1 MITNRVKLR
10 ATLRL
15 ILRAVGL
22 LPVARR
28 FRRMLT
34 DFLRPEPPLKPEHY
48 QRFFRFKRRHGN
60 VLRQSLDGAAR
71 EQKRVLV
78 FGSGFP
84 EVEAELGLVKALE
97 LAGYSSTV
105 VVSRKQ
111 RLELKYYKLAVKQ
124 ILFWEE
130 FIPPADTEAAEAVIE
145 RCRSVQDLMK
155 FQYVGIRVGL
165 FAVSTTLRVHHVGFL
180 DFSSPKDV
188 RILVEQLASAMSYA
202 TAAQRIVQ
210 RVCPALAL
218 FVDGVYTPDG
228 ELFDACVRS
237 GVDAISWDVAHKS
250 NALMFKRY
258 NLGNRDQHPWSLSPE
273 SWQILCEMEW
283 TDAHREQVQQEL
295 YGSYSS
301 GDWYS
306 THGTQFNKRI
316 LDATAIRRELG
327 LDPRKK
333 TAFIFPHILWD
344 ASLNWGKDLF
354 RDYEEWLIETVRV
367 ACANDHVKWVI
378 KIHPAHVG
386 KNVVE
391 GYRGEPAEAVVLR
404 KHIGDLPPHV
414 IFIPADSSIST
425 FGLFNVMDYCL
436 TVRGTVGI
444 EAARLGIPALTA
456 GTGRYSN
463 MGFTIDSKSREEYL
477 ERVAHIQEIARLS
490 PEQQELADRFAY
502 GLFILRPFPLES
514 FTLEYR
520 DDKNFLSNI
529 EIKIKTENEWYNAP
543 DLRAF
548 AKWVVDSSQSDFL
561 LPLPKTQ
568 ALSPL

>member
-1 MITNRVKLR
+1 VQFERR
-10 ATLRL
+10 YGDL
-15 ILRAVGL
+15 IRY
-22 LPVARR
+22 R
-28 FRRMLT
+28 
-34 DFLRPEPPLKPEHY
+34 
-48 QRFFRFKRRHGN
+48 
-60 VLRQSLDGAAR
+60 LDGADNDL
-71 EQKRVLV
+71 KKVLV

-84 EVEAELGLVKALE
+84 ETEAELGLIKALE
-97 LAGYSSTV
+97 LAGYVPV
-105 VVSRKQ
+105 VVIHRSQ
-111 RLELKYYKLAVKQ
+111 AIEQKYYGLTVKEV
-124 ILFWEE
+124 LFWDD
-130 FIPPADTEAAEAVIE
+130 FMDAPNFAVSQAIIDQHK
-145 RCRSVQDLMK
+145 SVQALLQFSYEDA
-155 FQYVGIRVGL
+155 RVGL
-165 FAVSTTLRVHHVGFL
+165 FAVSTTLRNLRLGSLNL
-180 DFSSPKDV
+180 DVADERRS
-188 RILVEQLASAMSYA
+188 LVERLASSMSHA
-202 TAAQRIVQ
+202 TAAQRIARKVQ
-210 RVCPALAL
+210 PRLAL
-218 FVDGVYTPDG
+218 FVDGVYTPEG
-228 ELFDACVRS
+228 ELVDVCLAK
-237 GVDAISWDVAHKS
+237 GIDAISWDVAHKS
-250 NALMFKRY
+250 NTLMFKRY

-273 SWQILCEMEW
+273 SWRILREMEW
-283 TDAHREQVQQEL
+283 TDTHREQIQQEL

-316 LDATAIRRELG
+316 LDATTLRRELG

-354 RDYEEWLIETVRV
+354 RDYEEWLIETVRG
-367 ACANDHVKWVI
+367 ACTNDHVNWVI

-391 GYRGEPAEAVVLR
+391 GYCGEPAEVVVLR

-425 FGLFNVMDYCL
+425 FGLFTVMDYCL

-463 MGFTIDSKSREEYL
+463 MGFTIDSNSREEYL
-477 ERVAHIQEIARLS
+477 ERVASIQGIPRLS

-502 GLFILRPFPLES
+502 GLFILRPFPLET

-529 EIKIKTENEWYNAP
+529 EIKIKAENEWYSAP

-548 AKWVVDSSQSDFL
+548 AKWVVDSRQSDFL
-561 LPLPKTQ
+561 LPLPQTQ
-568 ALSPL
+568 VESPL